1 MKRLKTSMASSAYS
15 MSPAALKRIQKEV
28 EKMEKDAPENCS
40 AGPIDSKDLTHW
52 TGTLIGPTESPFEG
66 GVFKINIR
74 FPPDYPYS
82 PPRIMFLTKIFHPNI
97 DRHGNICLD
106 ILKSTA
112 WSPALSIV
120 KVLLS
125 ICSLLNDP
133 NPNDPLEG
141 EPASLIKTN
150 MDEYKRIAREWTL
163 RYASQ

>member
-1 MKRLKTSMASSAYS
+1 MASSGSVYT

-66 GVFKINIR
+66 GVYKINIR

-106 ILKSTA
+106 ILKSSA

-125 ICSLLNDP
+125 ICSLLTDP
-133 NPNDPLEG
+133 NPNDPLEP

-163 RYASQ
+163 LYTSV